1 VLKLQV
7 DRSKVTSTR
16 MALAR
21 DRVMSSLSGL
31 DGLEELEFEGHP
43 LPVVTMNSIVQPS
56 TLLKLRG
63 YLVIKINLP
72 TH

>member
-7 DRSKVTSTR
+7 DRSKFTSTC

-21 DRVMSSLSGL
+21 DRVMSSLGGL
-31 DGLEELEFEGHP
+31 DGLEELVFEGYP

-56 TLLKLRG
+56 TLFNLRG
-63 YLVIKINLP
+63 
-72 TH
+72 